1 MVLIIYT
8 KREDVFVELSP
19 LAGYVVAGAQG
30 INARFESIVDEVS
43 TTVRQMTVGIR
54 IPDAPVKGVASE
66 GVLAG
71 KLTVIC
77 SSTAVVI
84 LCAPLQVRLG
94 AHAFTPGISAGSQ
107 LVEDVLELILVVAVL
122 GKEGEV
128 EHRSESDIIIILVV
142 NRVTKIVWLVV
153 SRIIDAIEVVL
164 HVLVGAV
171 FVGIV
176 QGGEH
181 AECSSAQHPSLVQA
195 GCQFQVA
202 QRLPALHEPIV
213 VKPVVQ
219 ERSSIIAHRFSVGI
233 DLLIQVSMDASV
245 QVSQAIVE
253 AQEIGC

>member
-1 MVLIIYT
+1 MLIINT
-8 KREDVFVELSP
+8 KRENVFVELSP
-19 LAGYVVAGAQG
+19 LARYVVAGAQG
-30 INARFESIVDEVS
+30 INARFKSIVDEVS
-43 TTVRQMTVGIR
+43 TTVRQMAVGIR
-54 IPDAPVKGVASE
+54 IPDAPVKGIASE

-84 LCAPLQVRLG
+84 LCASLQVRLG
-94 AHAFTPGISAGSQ
+94 AHAFTPGISARSQ

-142 NRVTKIVWLVV
+142 NRMTKIVRLIVG
-153 SRIIDAIEVVL
+153 RIIDAIEVVL

-176 QGGEH
+176 QGSEH
-181 AECSSAQHPSLVQA
+181 AECSSAQHPALVQA

-202 QRLPALHEPIV
+202 QRLLVLDEPIV
-213 VKPVVQ
+213 VKPVAQ
-219 ERSSIIAHRFSVGI
+219 ERSGIIAHRFSVGI
-233 DLLIQVSMDASV
+233 ELRILVSMDASV
-245 QVSQAIVE
+245 QVSQSIVE
-253 AQEIGC
+253 P